1 MKTKP
6 VAAIDIGTKK
16 IVVLVG
22 ERAENNKINITA
34 IDKSTSYGV
43 DRGIVKNVEKAA
55 QAIRESLQKI
65 NFDSQEINE
74 VWVGIAGQHVR
85 SIKTQ
90 ASIKF
95 SDKKHKI
102 IYDDIEELVQESFKT
117 AIDHNETIVNVTPQ
131 TFNTE
136 HKKKIF
142 SPLKEESSFLEGNF
156 LLTIAQESSLENIS
170 NSLMINNLKPKEL
183 ILESIASAQSVLTE
197 EQVQKG
203 VILIDIGGGTSDI
216 AIFHKGSIIHSA
228 VIPFGGEVVTSD
240 IMKAF
245 DLDYQYAEALK
256 TQYGSVLYDKDSK
269 DVISLK
275 NKMGEKINIKLKD
288 LNFVITARIE
298 EIIDLIKFQIEISG
312 QAKQLEKGIVLTG
325 GGALL
330 KNIKQLYQFHF
341 SQQNVEIGIPKT
353 EFINPTSKENLNQPI
368 FSTATGLLITGIKY
382 EESLIKRKEIEEEIK
397 AEISKEEEEKQKAK
411 PKKGKPFDSL
421 RDRFREIFNEEDKE
435 LK

>member
-22 ERAENNKINITA
+22 EKTENNKINIIA
-34 IDKSTSYGV
+34 INKSISSGV

-55 QAIRESLQKI
+55 QAIQESLQKI
-65 NFDSQEINE
+65 KFNTDEINE
-74 VWVGIAGQHVR
+74 IWVGIAGQHVR

-95 SDKKHKI
+95 SNKKHKI
-102 IYDDIEELVQESFKT
+102 SYDDIEELMQESFKT
-117 AIDHNETIVNVTPQ
+117 AINPNETIVNVTPQ

-136 HKKKIF
+136 NKKKIF

-170 NSLMINNLKPKEL
+170 NSLAINNLKPKEL
-183 ILESIASAQSVLTE
+183 ILESIASAQSVLSE

-203 VILIDIGGGTSDI
+203 VALIDIGGGTSDI

-245 DLDYQYAEALK
+245 DLDYKYAEALK

-269 DVISLK
+269 DIIALK
-275 NKMGEKINIKLKD
+275 NKKGEKINIKLKD

-312 QAKQLEKGIVLTG
+312 HAQQLEKGIVLTG

-341 SQQNVEIGIPKT
+341 SQQNIEIGIPKT
-353 EFINPTSKENLNQPI
+353 EFINPNSKENLNQPI
-368 FSTATGLLITGIKY
+368 FSTATGLLITGIKH
-382 EESLIKRKEIEEEIK
+382 EEALIKRQKIEAEMAEEKK
-397 AEISKEEEEKQKAK
+397 AEESASQEKKQK
-411 PKKGKPFDSL
+411 PKKFDSL
-421 RDRFREIFNEEDKE
+421 RERFKKIFEEEDKE